1 MPLDHAGLPAHV
13 KTDFH
18 SPEELRERTDI
29 TVAQLYEWHAKA
41 NPDYPLFIYQDG
53 DKLEYITHSTA
64 YRAIDRVARY
74 VASIAGTGGSEASSN
89 QPVVALFANTDTIT
103 YFCTA
108 LGVMRAGCT
117 LFLVSTRNTP
127 AALVDM
133 FQRTGTA
140 HVLTSSDPFMRQVGE
155 EALKTLD
162 ASGVHISD
170 HPAPVFEDIFPET
183 LDPTSPFAVD
193 VEIPQKFD
201 VYAHGIILHS
211 SGSTGHPKPI
221 PWSHKKLFS
230 WGQEPLRCGVDV
242 KGALMGCQ
250 GTPMFHG
257 LGMFMF
263 ASSGFM
269 GFIIAAFKPASP
281 PKVPTP
287 DAVWEGLV
295 ASGADFSWCVPS
307 FIEEWARDPEKV
319 SLMKRMRG
327 VLFGGAAL
335 NTEVGNSLASQGVS
349 LYTVYGATEV
359 GLINTFARP
368 NPGMDWEY
376 WTVTVS
382 IECVFRPVDDGTYEV
397 VVLSPRDLPLPKP
410 NTKIGDRDA
419 YATSDLVIPHSTK
432 SGLWKI
438 VGRADEQ
445 IILSN
450 GEKTNPV
457 PLEKIINGDPHVKC
471 SVMFGRGK
479 FQNGVLIEPTED
491 YVFDPKDLTKLEA
504 YRNKIWPTIE
514 RVNEYAPQHSRIF
527 KEMII
532 VTSPSKP
539 FQFTVKGLPRR
550 NIILQ
555 EYHDEIEALYKEVE
569 ESTQSDFAPPA
580 QWDESTTL
588 EFVRTVVQ
596 STLHRSLSDDEDIFR
611 NGGDSLQ
618 ATYIRNTLL
627 RAIRETDKDAAKRLP
642 MNLVFAHPTIASLAH
657 AALAALR
664 VGSIDGHTIHRS
676 HTPADLWTYVEKHS
690 ANFPARPQKLSDR
703 PEGKDV
709 VLITGTTGGFGC
721 DTLEHLLRDDSVGK
735 VYAFNRK
742 NARAM
747 ERQRAQFRARGLDE
761 TLLHSPKFRMVEA
774 VLHEPGFA
782 LEPSL
787 LSEIQHSVT
796 HIMHNAWKV
805 DFNLSISSFDVD
817 IQGTRNLVDL
827 ALGSPYTVPPTII
840 FVSSVGIFTNCKL
853 PAPVP
858 EVPIHDPESPYGIGY
873 SEAKW
878 VAEHILQN
886 ASKERGLHT
895 IVMRLGQVA
904 GDRLGY
910 WNEREWFPA
919 LVKSALF
926 QKCLPDLEGTVTWF
940 PAYEAAKAFAE
951 MPRSRER
958 FLHLV
963 HPRPTPW
970 HDIMAPIAKSLGV
983 PLVPY
988 EQWLAALKTSV
999 EHGSAAEVEAMK
1011 LNPALRLLPFYE
1023 SQGRTMSR
1031 DREPMGLVYLDTTKA
1046 QAASPALADL
1056 PALDA
1061 ERAQRW
1067 VEAWKKAG
1075 FI

>member
-1 MPLDHAGLPAHV
+1 MPLDPARLPAHIR
-13 KTDFH
+13 TDFR
-18 SPEELRERTDI
+18 SPDELRTRSDT
-29 TVAQLYEWHAKA
+29 TVAQLYEWHAKV

-53 DKLEYITHSTA
+53 DQLEYITHSTA

-74 VASIAGTGGSEASSN
+74 VASIAGTSAREASSN
-89 QPVVALFANTDTIT
+89 QPVVALFANIDTIT

-117 LFLVSTRNTP
+117 LFLVSTRNTS
-127 AALVDM
+127 AALIDM
-133 FQRTGTA
+133 FQRTNTA
-140 HVLTSSDPFMRQVGE
+140 HVLISSDPFMRQVGD
-155 EALKTLD
+155 EALQTLA
-162 ASGVHISD
+162 ASGVHITEHS
-170 HPAPVFEDIFPET
+170 APIFEDIFTDT
-183 LDPTSPFAVD
+183 LDPASPFVAEV
-193 VEIPQKFD
+193 VIPDKFD
-201 VYAHGIILHS
+201 VKAHGIILHS
-211 SGSTGHPKPI
+211 SGSTGHPKPL
-221 PWSHKKLFS
+221 PWTHEKLFS

-242 KGALMGCQ
+242 KGAMMGCQ

-263 ASSGFM
+263 ASSAYM

-287 DAVWEGLV
+287 DAVWEGLI
-295 ASGADFSWCVPS
+295 ATGADFSWCVPS

-319 SLMKRMRG
+319 TLMKKMRG

-382 IECVFRPVDDGTYEV
+382 IECVFRPVDKDTYEV
-397 VVLSPRDLPLPKP
+397 FVLSPKDLPLPKP

-419 YATSDLVIPHSTK
+419 YATSDLVVPHPTK

-491 YVFDPKDLTKLEA
+491 YVFDPRDTAKLEA
-504 YRNKIWPTIE
+504 FRNKIWPTIE

-555 EYHDEIEALYKEVE
+555 EYHNEIEALYREVD
-569 ESTQSDFAPPA
+569 ESAQSDVAPPE
-580 QWDESTTL
+580 QWDEVSTL
-588 EFVRTVVQ
+588 EFVRTVVE
-596 STLHRSLSDDEDIFR
+596 STLHRALPDDADIFR

-618 ATYIRNTLL
+618 ATWIRNTLL
-627 RAIRETDKDAAKRLP
+627 RAIRQTDKDAAKQLP
-642 MNLVFAHPTIASLAH
+642 MNLVFVHPSISSLAH
-657 AALAALR
+657 AL
-664 VGSIDGHTIHRS
+664 VGVLNASSTNGHIPHPP
-676 HTPADLWTYVEKHS
+676 HTPAALWTYVEKYS
-690 ANFPARPQKLSDR
+690 ANFLARPQNLVDR
-703 PEGKDV
+703 PEGKD
-709 VLITGTTGGFGC
+709 
-721 DTLEHLLRDDSVGK
+721 SVCT
-735 VYAFNRK
+735 VYAFNRRD
-742 NARAM
+742 AQAM

-761 TLLHSPKFRMVEA
+761 TLLDLPKFKMVEA
-774 VLHEPGFA
+774 VLHEPGFG
-782 LEPSL
+782 LEPSAF
-787 LSEIQHSVT
+787 SEIQRSIT

-805 DFNLSISSFDVD
+805 DFNLSISSFEHD
-817 IQGTRNLVDL
+817 IQGARNLVDL
-827 ALGSPYTVPPTII
+827 ALGSPYATPPPMV

-853 PAPVP
+853 PSPVP
-858 EVPIHDPESPYGIGY
+858 EVPIDDPESPYGIGY

-878 VAEHILQN
+878 VTEQVLRN

-895 IVMRLGQVA
+895 IVTRLGQVA

-919 LVKSALF
+919 LVRSALF

-940 PAYEAAKAFAE
+940 PAYEAAKAFTE
-951 MPRSRER
+951 MRHSREP

-970 HDIMAPIAKSLGV
+970 HSIMSPIADELGV

-988 EQWLAALKTSV
+988 EQWLSALKDGV
-999 EHGSAAEVEAMK
+999 QHGSAAEVEVMK
-1011 LNPALRLLPFYE
+1011 LNPALRLLSFYE
-1023 SQGRTMSR
+1023 AQGRSMSK

-1046 QAASPALADL
+1046 QEASPALAHL
-1056 PALDA
+1056 PVLDT
-1061 ERAQRW
+1061 ERARKW
-1067 VEAWKKAG
+1067 VAAWRKAG
-1075 FI
+1075 FL

>member
-1 MPLDHAGLPAHV
+1 MPLDPARLPAHV
-13 KTDFH
+13 RTDFR
-18 SPEELRERTDI
+18 SPDELRARTDI
-29 TVAQLYEWHAKA
+29 TVAQLYEWHAKE

-53 DKLEYITHSTA
+53 DSLEYITHSKA

-74 VASIAGTGGSEASSN
+74 VASIAGTGSREASSN

-117 LFLVSTRNTP
+117 LFLVSTRNNS

-140 HVLTSSDPFMRQVGE
+140 HVLISSDPFIREVGD
-155 EALKTLD
+155 EALQTLA
-162 ASGVHISD
+162 ASGVHVVE
-170 HPAPVFEDIFPET
+170 HPAPIFEDIFPDT
-183 LDPTSPFAVD
+183 LKPASPFAAD
-193 VEIPQKFD
+193 VVIPEKFD
-201 VYAHGIILHS
+201 VKAQGIILHS
-211 SGSTGHPKPI
+211 SGSTGHPKPL
-221 PWSHKKLFS
+221 PWTHEKLFS

-263 ASSGFM
+263 ASSGFV

-287 DAVWEGLV
+287 DAVWEGLI
-295 ASGADFSWCVPS
+295 ATGADFSWCVPS

-319 SLMKRMRG
+319 TLMKKMRG

-349 LYTVYGATEV
+349 LYTIYGATEV
-359 GLINTFARP
+359 GLLNTFARP

-382 IECVFRPVDDGTYEV
+382 IECVFLPVDKDMYEV
-397 VVLSPRDLPLPKP
+397 VVLSPKDLPLPKP
-410 NTKIGDRDA
+410 NTKVGDRDA
-419 YATSDLVIPHSTK
+419 YATSDLVVPHPTK
-432 SGLWKI
+432 PGLWKI

-457 PLEKIINGDPHVKC
+457 PLEKIINGDPQVKC

-491 YVFDPKDLTKLEA
+491 YVFDPKDTAKLEA

-527 KEMII
+527 KEMIT

-555 EYHDEIEALYKEVE
+555 EYHDEIEALYKQVE
-569 ESTQSDFAPPA
+569 ESAQSEFAPPI
-580 QWDESTTL
+580 QWDEASTL
-588 EFVRTVVQ
+588 EFVRTIVE
-596 STLHRSLSDDEDIFR
+596 STLHRSLPNDADIFR

-618 ATYIRNTLL
+618 ATWIRNTLI

-642 MNLVFAHPTIASLAH
+642 MNLVFAHPSISSLAR
-657 AALAALR
+657 AVFGVLNT
-664 VGSIDGHTIHRS
+664 SSTNGHIL
-676 HTPADLWTYVEKHS
+676 HTPHSPADLWDFVKKYSE
-690 ANFPARPQKLSDR
+690 NFPARPQSLVAR

-709 VLITGTTGGFGC
+709 VVITGTTGGFGC
-721 DTLEHLLRDDSVGK
+721 DTLEHLLRDESVRT

-742 NARAM
+742 DAQVM
-747 ERQRAQFRARGLDE
+747 DRQRAQFRARGLDE
-761 TLLHSPKFRMVEA
+761 TLLDLPKFKMVEA
-774 VLHEPGFA
+774 VLHDPDFG

-787 LSEIQHSVT
+787 FSEIQSSVT

-805 DFNLSISSFDVD
+805 DFNLSISSFAHD

-827 ALGSPYTVPPTII
+827 ALGSPYATAPSII

-853 PAPVP
+853 PVPVE
-858 EVPIHDPESPYGIGY
+858 EVPIDDPESPYGIGY

-878 VAEHILQN
+878 VTEHVLQS
-886 ASKERGLHT
+886 ASEERGLHVIIT
-895 IVMRLGQVA
+895 RLGQVA

-926 QKCLPDLEGTVTWF
+926 QKCLPDLEGAVTWF
-940 PAYEAAKAFAE
+940 PAYEAANAFAE
-951 MPRSRER
+951 MRHSREP

-970 HDIMAPIAKSLGV
+970 HNIISPIADSLGV

-988 EQWLAALKTSV
+988 EQWLTALKSSV
-999 EHGSAAEVEAMK
+999 EHGSPAEIEMMK
-1011 LNPALRLLPFYE
+1011 LNPALRLKPFYE
-1023 SQGRTMSR
+1023 AQGRTVSR

-1046 QAASPALADL
+1046 QEASPALAHL
-1056 PALDA
+1056 PLLDA
-1061 ERAQRW
+1061 ERARTW
-1067 VEAWKKAG
+1067 VAAWKKAG
-1075 FI
+1075 FL